1 MTSQTLYDVIYPNLA
16 NSREILSSAEEQL
29 AVKTLNSTL
38 AKNSSCSSSYSTTQ
52 SCQSTLIPNPPI
64 ERLTTPSL
72 TRPNHPIFHIPCHP
86 IQFPL
91 NLTESQL
98 SHIPDIPSH
107 STNQPI
113 TSIAPTVL
121 STQNHT
127 HSPMASPKLGVS
139 ATTTSSSSS
148 STAASLCVPPYPGSP
163 NSVPQGPPSPVT
175 PSSSPSTVPSAPAC
189 APVSIAFILEE
200 LRVLQQRQIHQMQ
213 MTEEICR
220 QVLRLGG
227 GSCEVDS
234 KPFILPSL
242 PQLCLKSS
250 DNNPRPSRPKSS
262 PPPTSVAPLL
272 ACFSSLLPPQTTS
285 KSSKH
290 AHPLLNVLRPHKA
303 QYDSGIVTPAN
314 FTNHTSAATSSS
326 MSTPAASNYP
336 LTLSLG
342 LSSQKSSNTTGAS
355 GNSSLTFPN
364 QSLPAAAV
372 SSAPSQDPKL
382 SAQGSTS
389 VLSSGRMQHACRFC
403 RKLFSSDSSL
413 QIHLRSHTGERPYQC
428 PVCFSR
434 FTTRGNLKVH
444 FLRHREQNPELS
456 FSLFPCSL
464 FASVTGGSMGGSAQ
478 KQTITSTNTNAIQKH
493 QKQQEDDLCGDSLEG
508 TTASTRATTSSL
520 PPSIDLALLT
530 TAHSLLQLNRAAAA
544 AAAAASTST
553 TSSIT
558 SSSSSSLASTL
569 LSSPSSSTSSIAGVY
584 KGVKQQCF
592 DENTPPIPTLLPHSA
607 YSQLANLPKIFFPA
621 SSTHHL
627 PGHGFLRQTT
637 PTGSFLPSP
646 QQHIPFPFTA
656 SSTAPSISTPTS
668 DTSKLQR
675 LVEKLEKEP
684 HSHSHWVS
692 STGETS
698 TSSHSV
704 TGALSYSSSGLMSTS
719 TFSTNVVTSL
729 PSSTIQIPSSLF
741 SKESPYLGLMNSAG
755 TLAPNQCSV
764 CLRVLSC
771 PRALRLHQATH
782 LGERPFPCKL
792 CGRSFSTK
800 GSLRAHLAT
809 HRARPPNIRAQNSCP
824 LCQRKFTNALVLQH
838 HIRMHLG
845 GQLPPEDMPDTSTE
859 CDTLTHSQS
868 IELSASEISPS
879 TDVQLLHDDLQSV
892 SDSRYTE
899 SLTVSTAPTVC
910 PVTSSLPASFS
921 SGRIPSFDLSPD
933 PSLNPTPHSPPT
945 FRPDPPE
952 LSLSV
957 SSPVE
962 SAASLVPPATQSA
975 SATTGPS
982 ANNELSFELS
992 SNTASL
998 EDKKISALMKASPQR
1013 DDCELSENTSLSPI
1027 SCSGSRSNLEDL
1039 LGIQA
1044 QNASRVPRTHQTST
1058 PPSLLALRSESVSSH
1073 TVRLEEPDQ
1082 SLVQTSKSIPQ
1093 EEEKTD
1099 DKIHKTPKNGQRA
1112 TPDLSINAD
1121 MVSDT
1126 VDKTNEDAAETEE
1139 PDLHVQKIIKET
1151 HSSSNAKDK
1160 VDLKDTTGTETD
1172 KTDSTVCISLTPSL
1186 PPPMP
1191 EKKIYHCSECGK
1203 EYASRSGLKGHM
1215 KHHGGV
1221 VKAPR
1226 APARTK
1232 GPERVSHHER
1242 SQTHHLAN
1250 FLPPGHQ

>member
-1 MTSQTLYDVIYPNLA
+1 MKSLT
-16 NSREILSSAEEQL
+16 
-29 AVKTLNSTL
+29 STL

-52 SCQSTLIPNPPI
+52 SCQSTLNPSPPVK
-64 ERLTTPSL
+64 RLTTPSL
-72 TRPNHPIFHIPCHP
+72 TRPSHRIFHIPCQP

-91 NLTESQL
+91 NLTESHLFQ
-98 SHIPDIPSH
+98 IPDIPSH
-107 STNQPI
+107 STNQSI
-113 TSIAPTVL
+113 TTTAPTVL
-121 STQNHT
+121 STHNII

-148 STAASLCVPPYPGSP
+148 IAASLCVPPHPGSP

-175 PSSSPSTVPSAPAC
+175 PSSSPSSVPSAPAC

-242 PQLCLKSS
+242 PQLCLKGS

-303 QYDSGIVTPAN
+303 QYDSGVVTPAN
-314 FTNHTSAATSSS
+314 FTNHSSAATSSS
-326 MSTPAASNYP
+326 MPTPAASNYP

-342 LSSQKSSNTTGAS
+342 LSSQKSSNTTAAS

-364 QSLPAAAV
+364 QSLSTAAV
-372 SSAPSQDPKL
+372 PTAPSQGPKL
-382 SAQGSTS
+382 SAQGGTP
-389 VLSSGRMQHACRFC
+389 VLSSGRMHHACRFC

-478 KQTITSTNTNAIQKH
+478 TQTVTSNNTNAIQKH
-493 QKQQEDDLCGDSLEG
+493 QIQQEDDLCGDSLEG

-558 SSSSSSLASTL
+558 SSSTSSLASTL
-569 LSSPSSSTSSIAGVY
+569 LSAPASSTSSIAGVY
-584 KGVKQQCF
+584 KGVKQQRF

-637 PTGSFLPSP
+637 PAGSFLPSP
-646 QQHIPFPFTA
+646 QQHITSPFTA
-656 SSTAPSISTPTS
+656 SSAAPSISTSTS

-684 HSHSHWVS
+684 HSQSHWVS
-692 STGETS
+692 SIGETS

-704 TGALSYSSSGLMSTS
+704 AGALSYSSSGLMSTS

-809 HRARPPNIRAQNSCP
+809 HRARPPNSRAQNSCP

-845 GQLPPEDMPDTSTE
+845 GQLPPENMPDTSTE
-859 CDTLTHSQS
+859 CDTLSHPQS

-879 TDVQLLHDDLQSV
+879 TMDVQLLHADLQTV
-892 SDSRYTE
+892 SDSRHTE
-899 SLTVSTAPTVC
+899 SLANSTGPTVC
-910 PVTSSLPASFS
+910 PATSSLPASLS
-921 SGRIPSFDLSPD
+921 SGRIPPFNLSPD

-957 SSPVE
+957 PSPVE
-962 SAASLVPPATQSA
+962 SAASLGPPATQSA

-982 ANNELSFELS
+982 ATNELSFELS

-998 EDKKISALMKASPQR
+998 EDKIISCSSTLMKASPQR
-1013 DDCELSENTSLSPI
+1013 DNCELSENTSLSPI
-1027 SCSGSRSNLEDL
+1027 SCSGSRSNLEDF

-1044 QNASRVPRTHQTST
+1044 HNASRDPRPHPTST
-1058 PPSLLALRSESVSSH
+1058 SPSVLALRSESVSTY
-1073 TVRLEEPDQ
+1073 TVRLDESDQ

-1093 EEEKTD
+1093 EFPKEEKMED
-1099 DKIHKTPKNGQRA
+1099 NIHKTPKNGQRT

-1121 MVSDT
+1121 MGSDT
-1126 VDKTNEDAAETEE
+1126 VDKTSEDAAETER
-1139 PDLHVQKIIKET
+1139 PDMQKKET
-1151 HSSSNAKDK
+1151 HSSSTSKDK
-1160 VDLKDTTGTETD
+1160 VDLKDTSGTEMD
-1172 KTDSTVCISLTPSL
+1172 KTESTGCISLTPSL

-1203 EYASRSGLKGHM
+1203 EYASRSGLK
-1215 KHHGGV
+1215 
-1221 VKAPR
+1221 
-1226 APARTK
+1226 
-1232 GPERVSHHER
+1232 VSGLLN
-1242 SQTHHLAN
+1242 SLS
-1250 FLPPGHQ
+1250 

>member
-1 MTSQTLYDVIYPNLA
+1 MTT
-16 NSREILSSAEEQL
+16 
-29 AVKTLNSTL
+29 
-38 AKNSSCSSSYSTTQ
+38 
-52 SCQSTLIPNPPI
+52 
-64 ERLTTPSL
+64 
-72 TRPNHPIFHIPCHP
+72 
-86 IQFPL
+86 
-91 NLTESQL
+91 
-98 SHIPDIPSH
+98 
-107 STNQPI
+107 
-113 TSIAPTVL
+113 IAPSIL
-121 STQNHT
+121 HT
-127 HSPMASPKLGVS
+127 HLPMASPKLGVS

-148 STAASLCVPPYPGSP
+148 SAAASLYVPPHPGSP
-163 NSVPQGPPSPVT
+163 NSVPQGPPSPIT

-227 GSCEVDS
+227 ESCEVDS

-242 PQLCLKSS
+242 PQLCLKGS
-250 DNNPRPSRPKSS
+250 DNNLRSSRPKSS
-262 PPPTSVAPLL
+262 PPPSSVAPLL

-290 AHPLLNVLRPHKA
+290 VHPLSNVLRPHKA
-303 QYDSGIVTPAN
+303 QYDSGVVTPAS
-314 FTNHTSAATSSS
+314 FTSHTSASTSSS

-342 LSSQKSSNTTGAS
+342 PPSQKPFTIGAS
-355 GNSSLTFPN
+355 GHSGVTFPN
-364 QSLPAAAV
+364 QSMPAAAV
-372 SSAPSQDPKL
+372 PSVPSQDPKL
-382 SAQGSTS
+382 SAQGGTA

-464 FASVTGGSMGGSAQ
+464 FASVTGGSMGGPAQ
-478 KQTITSTNTNAIQKH
+478 TQTSTNTNATQRH
-493 QKQQEDDLCGDSLEG
+493 QKQQEDDMCGDSPEG

-530 TAHSLLQLNRAAAA
+530 TAHSLIQLNRAAAA

-558 SSSSSSLASTL
+558 SSSPSTLASTL
-569 LSSPSSSTSSIAGVY
+569 LSAPASSTASIAGVY
-584 KGVKQQCF
+584 KGVKRF

-621 SSTHHL
+621 SSNQHH
-627 PGHGFLRQTT
+627 PGHGYLRPTT
-637 PTGSFLPSP
+637 PAGSFLSSP
-646 QQHIPFPFTA
+646 QQHIAFPFTA
-656 SSTAPSISTPTS
+656 SSPTPSISTPTS
-668 DTSKLQR
+668 DTSKLQK

-684 HSHSHWVS
+684 QGQSKWVS
-692 STGETS
+692 SIGETS
-698 TSSHSV
+698 TSGHSV
-704 TGALSYSSSGLMSTS
+704 AGALSYSSSGLMSTS

-809 HRARPPNIRAQNSCP
+809 HRARPPNSRAQNSCP

-845 GQLPPEDMPDTSTE
+845 GQLPPEHMPDTSTE
-859 CDTLTHSQS
+859 CDILSHSES
-868 IELSASEISPS
+868 IELSASENSPS
-879 TDVQLLHDDLQSV
+879 ATDVQLMDADLQTV
-892 SDSRYTE
+892 SDSRHTE
-899 SLTVSTAPTVC
+899 SLAVSTAPTAC
-910 PVTSSLPASFS
+910 PITSGPPASLS
-921 SGRIPSFDLSPD
+921 SNFVPPLDLTSD
-933 PSLNPTPHSPPT
+933 PSLNPSPHSPT
-945 FRPDPPE
+945 IFRADPPE
-952 LSLSV
+952 LSISV
-957 SSPVE
+957 PSPVE
-962 SAASLVPPATQSA
+962 SAASLFIPSTQSA

-982 ANNELSFELS
+982 TTDELSFEIS
-992 SNTASL
+992 SNTSFL
-998 EDKKISALMKASPQR
+998 EDKKRSCSSALKKASPLR
-1013 DDCELSENTSLSPI
+1013 DDCEHSENICDSPI
-1027 SCSGSRSNLEDL
+1027 PCSGSRSNLEDL
-1039 LGIQA
+1039 LSIQA
-1044 QNASRVPRTHQTST
+1044 HNASRVPPPLTEST
-1058 PPSLLALRSESVSSH
+1058 PPSLLALRSDSASSH
-1073 TVRLEEPDQ
+1073 IVHLEEPDQ
-1082 SLVQTSKSIPQ
+1082 SLLQTSKLIPQ
-1093 EEEKTD
+1093 EFPKEENSE
-1099 DKIHKTPKNGQRA
+1099 DKIHKTPKNGQRT

-1121 MVSDT
+1121 TVSDT
-1126 VDKTNEDAAETEE
+1126 VNKTNEDETE
-1139 PDLHVQKIIKET
+1139 DCDTRVQKTLTEA
-1151 HSSSNAKDK
+1151 HCSSTAKDK
-1160 VDLKDTTGTETD
+1160 VDKDITGTEMDRTE
-1172 KTDSTVCISLTPSL
+1172 STVCISLTPSL

-1226 APARTK
+1226 APAKTK
-1232 GPERVSHHER
+1232 GPERVLHHER
-1242 SQTHHLAN
+1242 SQTHHLAT
-1250 FLPPGHQ
+1250 FLPPGHQV

>member
-1 MTSQTLYDVIYPNLA
+1 MKSLT
-16 NSREILSSAEEQL
+16 
-29 AVKTLNSTL
+29 STL
-38 AKNSSCSSSYSTTQ
+38 AKNSSCSSSHSTTQ
-52 SCQSTLIPNPPI
+52 RRQSSLNPSTPV

-72 TRPNHPIFHIPCHP
+72 TRASHPVFHILSQP
-86 IQFPL
+86 IQFPS
-91 NLTESQL
+91 NLKESHLFQI
-98 SHIPDIPSH
+98 SDIPSH
-107 STNQPI
+107 STNQCI
-113 TSIAPTVL
+113 TTTAPAVL
-121 STQNHT
+121 STHNHT
-127 HSPMASPKLGVS
+127 YLPMASPKLGVS
-139 ATTTSSSSS
+139 ATTTSCSFSSA
-148 STAASLCVPPYPGSP
+148 AASLCVPPHPRSP
-163 NSVPQGPPSPVT
+163 SSVPQGPPSPVT

-234 KPFILPSL
+234 KPFTLPSL
-242 PQLCLKSS
+242 PQLCLKGSV
-250 DNNPRPSRPKSS
+250 NNPRPSRPKSS

-290 AHPLLNVLRPHKA
+290 THPLLNVLRPHKA
-303 QYDSGIVTPAN
+303 QYDSGVVTPAS
-314 FTNHTSAATSSS
+314 FTSHTSASTSSS
-326 MSTPAASNYP
+326 MSTAAASNYP
-336 LTLSLG
+336 LTLSFG
-342 LSSQKSSNTTGAS
+342 LPSQKSFTTGAS
-355 GNSSLTFPN
+355 GHSGVTFPN
-364 QSLPAAAV
+364 QSIPAAAV
-372 SSAPSQDPKL
+372 PSAPSQDPKL
-382 SAQGSTS
+382 SAQGGTTVS
-389 VLSSGRMQHACRFC
+389 SSGRTQHACRFC
-403 RKLFSSDSSL
+403 RKIFSSDSSL

-478 KQTITSTNTNAIQKH
+478 MQPNAQITSTNTNATQRH

-558 SSSSSSLASTL
+558 SSSPSSLASTL
-569 LSSPSSSTSSIAGVY
+569 LSAPASSTSSIAGVY
-584 KGVKQQCF
+584 KGVKRF

-607 YSQLANLPKIFFPA
+607 YSQLANLPKIFFPT
-621 SSTHHL
+621 SSAQHHA
-627 PGHGFLRQTT
+627 GHGFLRPTT
-637 PTGSFLPSP
+637 PAGSFLPSP
-646 QQHIPFPFTA
+646 QQHITFPFTT
-656 SSTAPSISTPTS
+656 SSTTPSISTSTS

-684 HSHSHWVS
+684 QGQSHWVS
-692 STGETS
+692 SIGETS
-698 TSSHSV
+698 TSSYSV
-704 TGALSYSSSGLMSTS
+704 AGALSYSSSGLMSTS
-719 TFSTNVVTSL
+719 TSTSTNVATSL

-741 SKESPYLGLMNSAG
+741 SKESPYLGLMHSAG

-809 HRARPPNIRAQNSCP
+809 HRARPPNSRAQNSCP

-845 GQLPPEDMPDTSTE
+845 GQLPPEHMPDTSTE
-859 CDTLTHSQS
+859 CDTLSHSES
-868 IELSASEISPS
+868 IELSASEMSPS
-879 TDVQLLHDDLQSV
+879 ATDVQLLNDLQTIT
-892 SDSRYTE
+892 DSRHTE
-899 SLTVSTAPTVC
+899 SLAVSTALTAC
-910 PVTSSLPASFS
+910 AITSRLPASLS
-921 SGRIPSFDLSPD
+921 SGPIPPLDLSPD

-945 FRPDPPE
+945 FRVDPPE

-957 SSPVE
+957 PSPVD
-962 SAASLVPPATQSA
+962 SAPSLVPPATQSA
-975 SATTGPS
+975 SATTGPD
-982 ANNELSFELS
+982 ATDELSFELS
-992 SNTASL
+992 SNTAFL
-998 EDKKISALMKASPQR
+998 EDKKISSSPALKKESPQR
-1013 DDCELSENTSLSPI
+1013 NDCERSENRSVSPI

-1039 LGIQA
+1039 LSIQA
-1044 QNASRVPRTHQTST
+1044 HNASRVPPPHSEST
-1058 PPSLLALRSESVSSH
+1058 PPSLLALRSESASSH

-1082 SLVQTSKSIPQ
+1082 SLLQTSKLIPKSSLRKKRWKIKYIKHQ
-1093 EEEKTD
+1093 IM
-1099 DKIHKTPKNGQRA
+1099 DKGQ
-1112 TPDLSINAD
+1112 LQI
-1121 MVSDT
+1121 
-1126 VDKTNEDAAETEE
+1126 
-1139 PDLHVQKIIKET
+1139 
-1151 HSSSNAKDK
+1151 
-1160 VDLKDTTGTETD
+1160 
-1172 KTDSTVCISLTPSL
+1172 
-1186 PPPMP
+1186 
-1191 EKKIYHCSECGK
+1191 
-1203 EYASRSGLKGHM
+1203 
-1215 KHHGGV
+1215 
-1221 VKAPR
+1221 
-1226 APARTK
+1226 
-1232 GPERVSHHER
+1232 
-1242 SQTHHLAN
+1242 
-1250 FLPPGHQ
+1250 

>member
-1 MTSQTLYDVIYPNLA
+1 
-16 NSREILSSAEEQL
+16 
-29 AVKTLNSTL
+29 
-38 AKNSSCSSSYSTTQ
+38 
-52 SCQSTLIPNPPI
+52 
-64 ERLTTPSL
+64 
-72 TRPNHPIFHIPCHP
+72 
-86 IQFPL
+86 
-91 NLTESQL
+91 
-98 SHIPDIPSH
+98 
-107 STNQPI
+107 
-113 TSIAPTVL
+113 
-121 STQNHT
+121 
-127 HSPMASPKLGVS
+127 MASPKLGVS

-148 STAASLCVPPYPGSP
+148 SAAASLCVPPHPGSP
-163 NSVPQGPPSPVT
+163 TSVPQGPPSPVT
-175 PSSSPSTVPSAPAC
+175 PSSSPSTVPSGPAC

-242 PQLCLKSS
+242 PQLCLKGS

-285 KSSKH
+285 KTSKH
-290 AHPLLNVLRPHKA
+290 AYPLLNVLRPHKA
-303 QYDSGIVTPAN
+303 QYDSGVVTPAS
-314 FTNHTSAATSSS
+314 FTSHSSASTSSS
-326 MSTPAASNYP
+326 MSTAAASNYP

-342 LSSQKSSNTTGAS
+342 LPSQKSSTAGAGGHS
-355 GNSSLTFPN
+355 GVTFPN
-364 QSLPAAAV
+364 QSIPAAAV
-372 SSAPSQDPKL
+372 PSAPSQDSKL
-382 SAQGSTS
+382 SAQGGAT
-389 VLSSGRMQHACRFC
+389 VLSSGRLQHACRFC

-464 FASVTGGSMGGSAQ
+464 FASVTGGSMGGPAQ
-478 KQTITSTNTNAIQKH
+478 TQTITSTNTNATQRH

-508 TTASTRATTSSL
+508 TTASTRATTSTL

-558 SSSSSSLASTL
+558 SSSPSSLASTL
-569 LSSPSSSTSSIAGVY
+569 LSAPASSTSSIAGVY
-584 KGVKQQCF
+584 KGVKRF

-621 SSTHHL
+621 SSTQHH
-627 PGHGFLRQTT
+627 PGHGFLRPTT
-637 PTGSFLPSP
+637 PAGSFLPSP
-646 QQHIPFPFTA
+646 QQHITFPFTA
-656 SSTAPSISTPTS
+656 SSTTPSISTPTS

-684 HSHSHWVS
+684 QGQSHWVS
-692 STGETS
+692 SIGETS
-698 TSSHSV
+698 TSGHSV
-704 TGALSYSSSGLMSTS
+704 AGALSYSSSGLMSTS

-755 TLAPNQCSV
+755 TLAPNQCNV

-809 HRARPPNIRAQNSCP
+809 HRARPPNSRAQNSCP

-845 GQLPPEDMPDTSTE
+845 GQLPPEHMPDTSTE
-859 CDTLTHSQS
+859 SDTLSHSES
-868 IELSASEISPS
+868 IELSASEICPS
-879 TDVQLLHDDLQSV
+879 DIDVQLLNADLQTV
-892 SDSRYTE
+892 SDTRHPE
-899 SLTVSTAPTVC
+899 SLAVSTAPTAC
-910 PVTSSLPASFS
+910 PITSSLSASLS
-921 SGRIPSFDLSPD
+921 SGPIPPLDLNPD
-933 PSLNPTPHSPPT
+933 QSLNPTPHSPST
-945 FRPDPPE
+945 FRADPPE

-957 SSPVE
+957 PSPVE
-962 SAASLVPPATQSA
+962 SGACLVPPTTQSA

-982 ANNELSFELS
+982 ATDELSFELS
-992 SNTASL
+992 SNTAFL
-998 EDKKISALMKASPQR
+998 EDKKISSSSALMKASPLR
-1013 DDCELSENTSLSPI
+1013 DDCERSENPSVSPI
-1027 SCSGSRSNLEDL
+1027 RCSGSRSNLEDL
-1039 LGIQA
+1039 LSIQA
-1044 QNASRVPRTHQTST
+1044 HNASRVPPPHLELT
-1058 PPSLLALRSESVSSH
+1058 PPSLLALRSE
-1073 TVRLEEPDQ
+1073 EPDQ
-1082 SLVQTSKSIPQ
+1082 SLVHSSKLIPQ
-1093 EEEKTD
+1093 EFPTEENVEE
-1099 DKIHKTPKNGQRA
+1099 KIHKTPKNGQRT
-1112 TPDLSINAD
+1112 TPDLNINAV
-1121 MVSDT
+1121 MGSET
-1126 VDKTNEDAAETEE
+1126 LDKTNEDESEDRDT
-1139 PDLHVQKIIKET
+1139 HVQKTIKEAHCSLT
-1151 HSSSNAKDK
+1151 AKDK
-1160 VDLKDTTGTETD
+1160 TDLKDTTGTEMDRTE
-1172 KTDSTVCISLTPSL
+1172 STVCISLTPSL

-1215 KHHGGV
+1215 KHHGGA
-1221 VKAPR
+1221 VKATR
-1226 APARTK
+1226 APAKTK
-1232 GPERVSHHER
+1232 GAERVLHHER
-1242 SQTHHLAN
+1242 SQTHHLGT
-1250 FLPPGHQ
+1250 FMPPGHQ

>member
-1 MTSQTLYDVIYPNLA
+1 MSRRKQKRPQHFFSPILNTSWLLQH
-16 NSREILSSAEEQL
+16 EEQL
-29 AVKTLNSTL
+29 AVKSLTSTL
-38 AKNSSCSSSYSTTQ
+38 AKNSSCSSSQSTTQ
-52 SCQSTLIPNPPI
+52 SHQSSSNPSTPV

-72 TRPNHPIFHIPCHP
+72 PRASHPVFHIPSQP
-86 IQFPL
+86 IQFTL
-91 NLTESQL
+91 DLKESHLFQI
-98 SHIPDIPSH
+98 SDIPSH
-107 STNQPI
+107 STNQCI
-113 TSIAPTVL
+113 TTTAPTVL
-121 STQNHT
+121 STHNHT
-127 HSPMASPKLGVS
+127 HLPMASPKLGVS
-139 ATTTSSSSS
+139 ATTTSCSSSS
-148 STAASLCVPPYPGSP
+148 AAASLCVPPHPGSP
-163 NSVPQGPPSPVT
+163 SSVPQGPPSPVT

-234 KPFILPSL
+234 KPFTLPSL
-242 PQLCLKSS
+242 PQLCLKGSV
-250 DNNPRPSRPKSS
+250 NYPRPSRPKSS

-272 ACFSSLLPPQTTS
+272 ACFSSLLPPQPTS

-290 AHPLLNVLRPHKA
+290 THPLLNVLRPHKA
-303 QYDSGIVTPAN
+303 QYDSGIVTPAS
-314 FTNHTSAATSSS
+314 FTSHTSASTSSS
-326 MSTPAASNYP
+326 ISTAVASNYP

-342 LSSQKSSNTTGAS
+342 LPSQKSSTTGAS
-355 GNSSLTFPN
+355 GHSGLTFPN
-364 QSLPAAAV
+364 QSIPAASV
-372 SSAPSQDPKL
+372 PSAPSQDPKL
-382 SAQGSTS
+382 SAQGGTTVSM
-389 VLSSGRMQHACRFC
+389 SGRMQHACRFC

-478 KQTITSTNTNAIQKH
+478 MQPNAQITSTNTNATQRH
-493 QKQQEDDLCGDSLEG
+493 QKQQEDDLRGNNLEG
-508 TTASTRATTSSL
+508 STASTRATTSSL

-569 LSSPSSSTSSIAGVY
+569 LSAPASSTSSIAGVY
-584 KGVKQQCF
+584 KGVKRF

-607 YSQLANLPKIFFPA
+607 YSQLANLPKIFFPT
-621 SSTHHL
+621 SSAQHHA
-627 PGHGFLRQTT
+627 GHGFLRPTT
-637 PTGSFLPSP
+637 PAGSFLPSP
-646 QQHIPFPFTA
+646 QKHITFPFTA
-656 SSTAPSISTPTS
+656 SSTTPSISTPTS

-684 HSHSHWVS
+684 QSQSHWVS
-692 STGETS
+692 SIGETS
-698 TSSHSV
+698 TSSH
-704 TGALSYSSSGLMSTS
+704 TIAEALSYSSSGLMSTS
-719 TFSTNVVTSL
+719 TSVVTSL

-741 SKESPYLGLMNSAG
+741 SKASPYLGLMHSAG

-809 HRARPPNIRAQNSCP
+809 HRARPPNSRAQNSCP

-845 GQLPPEDMPDTSTE
+845 GQLPPEQMPDTSTE
-859 CDTLTHSQS
+859 CDIFSHSES
-868 IELSASEISPS
+868 MEFSASEMSPS
-879 TDVQLLHDDLQSV
+879 ATDVQLLNDLQSIT
-892 SDSRYTE
+892 DCRHTE
-899 SLTVSTAPTVC
+899 SLAVSTALTAC
-910 PVTSSLPASFS
+910 AITSSLPASLS
-921 SGRIPSFDLSPD
+921 SGPIPPLDLSPD
-933 PSLNPTPHSPPT
+933 PSLNPTPYSPPT
-945 FRPDPPE
+945 IRADPPE

-957 SSPVE
+957 PSPVD
-962 SAASLVPPATQSA
+962 SAPSLVPLATQSVL
-975 SATTGPS
+975 ATTGPD
-982 ANNELSFELS
+982 ATDELSFEHS
-992 SNTASL
+992 SNTAFL
-998 EDKKISALMKASPQR
+998 EEKKISSSPALKKESPQR
-1013 DDCELSENTSLSPI
+1013 NDSEHCENRSVSPI
-1027 SCSGSRSNLEDL
+1027 PCSGSKSNLEDL
-1039 LGIQA
+1039 LSIQA
-1044 QNASRVPRTHQTST
+1044 HNASRVPLTHPQST
-1058 PPSLLALRSESVSSH
+1058 PPSLLALRSESASSY
-1073 TVRLEEPDQ
+1073 TVHLEEPDQ
-1082 SLVQTSKSIPQ
+1082 SILQKSKLIPQ
-1093 EEEKTD
+1093 EFSKEEKTED
-1099 DKIHKTPKNGQRA
+1099 NIHKTPKNGQRT
-1112 TPDLSINAD
+1112 TPDMSINAE

-1126 VDKTNEDAAETEE
+1126 VKKTNEDETE
-1139 PDLHVQKIIKET
+1139 DRDTNMQKTIKEA
-1151 HSSSNAKDK
+1151 HCSSTSKDK
-1160 VDLKDTTGTETD
+1160 ADTIATEMD
-1172 KTDSTVCISLTPSL
+1172 RTDSTVCISLTPSL

-1215 KHHGGV
+1215 KHHGGF

-1226 APARTK
+1226 ALAKTK
-1232 GPERVSHHER
+1232 GPERVLHHER
-1242 SQTHHLAN
+1242 SQTHHLPT

>member
-1 MTSQTLYDVIYPNLA
+1 MKSLT
-16 NSREILSSAEEQL
+16 
-29 AVKTLNSTL
+29 STL

-52 SCQSTLIPNPPI
+52 SCQSTLNPGPPV

-72 TRPNHPIFHIPCHP
+72 TRPGHPIFHIPCQP
-86 IQFPL
+86 IKFPL
-91 NLTESQL
+91 NLTESHL
-98 SHIPDIPSH
+98 SQIPDIPSH
-107 STNQPI
+107 STNHPI
-113 TSIAPTVL
+113 TTTAPTVL
-121 STQNHT
+121 STHNNT
-127 HSPMASPKLGVS
+127 HSSMASPKLGVS

-148 STAASLCVPPYPGSP
+148 TAASLCVPPHPGSP

-242 PQLCLKSS
+242 PQLCLKGS

-285 KSSKH
+285 KSPKH

-342 LSSQKSSNTTGAS
+342 LSSQKSSHTTGAS
-355 GNSSLTFPN
+355 GNSSLAFPN

-372 SSAPSQDPKL
+372 PTASSQDPKL
-382 SAQGSTS
+382 SAQGGTS
-389 VLSSGRMQHACRFC
+389 SLSSGRMQHACRFC

-478 KQTITSTNTNAIQKH
+478 TQTITSTNTNAIQKH
-493 QKQQEDDLCGDSLEG
+493 QKQQEDDLCGDNLEG
-508 TTASTRATTSSL
+508 TTASTRTTTSSL

-544 AAAAASTST
+544 AAAASTST

-569 LSSPSSSTSSIAGVY
+569 LSAPASSTSSIAGLY
-584 KGVKQQCF
+584 KGVKQQRF
-592 DENTPPIPTLLPHSA
+592 DENTPPIPTLLPQSA

-637 PTGSFLPSP
+637 PAGSFLTSP
-646 QQHIPFPFTA
+646 QQHITFPFSA
-656 SSTAPSISTPTS
+656 SSTASSISTPTS

-684 HSHSHWVS
+684 HSQSHWVS
-692 STGETS
+692 SIGETS

-704 TGALSYSSSGLMSTS
+704 AGALSYSSSGLMSTS

-729 PSSTIQIPSSLF
+729 PSSTMQMPSSLF

-809 HRARPPNIRAQNSCP
+809 HRARPPNSRAQNSCP

-859 CDTLTHSQS
+859 CDTLSHSQS

-879 TDVQLLHDDLQSV
+879 TMDVQLLHADLQTV
-892 SDSRYTE
+892 SDSRHTE
-899 SLTVSTAPTVC
+899 SLAVSTAPTVC
-910 PVTSSLPASFS
+910 PVTSSLPASLS
-921 SGRIPSFDLSPD
+921 SGRIPPFNLSPD

-957 SSPVE
+957 PSPVE
-962 SAASLVPPATQSA
+962 SEALLVPPATQSA

-982 ANNELSFELS
+982 ATNELSFELS

-998 EDKKISALMKASPQR
+998 EDQKISSSPALMKASPQK

-1027 SCSGSRSNLEDL
+1027 SCSASRSNLEDL

-1044 QNASRVPRTHQTST
+1044 HNASRVPRPHQTST
-1058 PPSLLALRSESVSSH
+1058 PPSLLALRSGSVSSH

-1093 EEEKTD
+1093 EFRKEEKTE
-1099 DKIHKTPKNGQRA
+1099 DKMHKTPKNGQRA
-1112 TPDLSINAD
+1112 TPDLNINAD

-1126 VDKTNEDAAETEE
+1126 VDKTSEDAVETEE
-1139 PDLHVQKIIKET
+1139 PDIHVQKIIKET
-1151 HSSSNAKDK
+1151 HSSSTAKDK
-1160 VDLKDTTGTETD
+1160 VDLKDTTGTEMD
-1172 KTDSTVCISLTPSL
+1172 KTESTVCISLTPSL

-1226 APARTK
+1226 TPARTK

-1242 SQTHHLAN
+1242 SQTHHHAT